1 MALVHPPPAFESL
14 EHSSHPQR
22 DNLPEDVH
30 TCLHGTAC
38 STVSSVKAKIASA
51 ASRNSELLVTL
62 ESTSEA
68 PAALGHISTHISIL
82 QNEVSKQDQA
92 LQEIMERVALK
103 FKQHKKYRDSVTKRF
118 TYRLTNMK
126 AKFDD
131 KAMKEEQEYNEAL
144 EAQHKAEER
153 KNLLQDKVHEAVKE
167 RSGLEAAAKTH
178 DETHKQI
185 DSLYESIFAGPTPGF
200 QTEDDREQNYYSA
213 LRAHEVAKTAVASK
227 KRAVQHLNRASSTL
241 KQAQSRNRRAQEEAK
256 HGLILALSGAFSFL
270 KEADHYA
277 TLTLVHA
284 DQALEGLQ
292 PLDFNSV
299 EAKTLLQSRIKAASI
314 ERGSVSSKQAML
326 ERSAEAEQ
334 KFSEAE
340 EALDTL
346 VNAAKQ
352 KERAAREEVRG
363 TARTLE
369 DARQALQQIRQ
380 AAFEQVVGFGAA
392 PPAYHECCDR
402 AKAFEEVSDEEI
414 ADNEDGDMQ
423 ANVEGEQDDEVH
435 QDRSV
440 RNDLDLSQL
449 PTQTE
454 PEQEQAI

>member
-1 MALVHPPPAFESL
+1 
-14 EHSSHPQR
+14 
-22 DNLPEDVH
+22 
-30 TCLHGTAC
+30 
-38 STVSSVKAKIASA
+38 
-51 ASRNSELLVTL
+51 
-62 ESTSEA
+62 
-68 PAALGHISTHISIL
+68 
-82 QNEVSKQDQA
+82 
-92 LQEIMERVALK
+92 MERVALK

-126 AKFDD
+126 AKFDA
-131 KAMKEEQEYNEAL
+131 KAMKEEREYNGAL

-167 RSGLEAAAKTH
+167 RSRLEAAAKTH

-185 DSLYESIFAGPTPGF
+185 DALYESIFAGPTPGF
-200 QTEDDREQNYYSA
+200 QTEDDREQNYYNA
-213 LRAHEVAKTAVASK
+213 LREHEVVKTAVASK
-227 KRAVQHLNRASSTL
+227 KRAVQHLNRASSAL

-256 HGLILALSGAFSFL
+256 HGLVLALSGAFSFL

-284 DQALEGLQ
+284 DQAMEGLQ

-314 ERGSVSSKQAML
+314 ERGLVSSKQAML

-334 KFSEAE
+334 KLSEAE

-414 ADNEDGDMQ
+414 VDNEDGDMQ

-440 RNDLDLSQL
+440 RNDLDLSQS
-449 PTQTE
+449 PT
-454 PEQEQAI
+454 